1 MIDIKD
7 VGLLDLLPPN
17 LLEDDNVV
25 ASAKAID
32 QQLQQMTQRILKLP
46 VMSRMDELS
55 DEEADRLA
63 WEFSVGFYDTTL
75 PIEQKRE
82 LVRNAIRWH
91 RTKGTPAAVE
101 ELVTALFGDGKVEE
115 WWEYGGSPGYF
126 RVITNNEAVT
136 NERAQEFLQAVN
148 SVKRLTAMLEKVVLT
163 QTERMQ
169 LYFGGALHI
178 GEKMTI
184 RQVK

>member
-1 MIDIKD
+1 MIEIRD
-7 VGLLDLLPPN
+7 VSLLDLLPPN
-17 LLEDDNVV
+17 LLEDENVT
-25 ASAKAID
+25 ACARAID
-32 QQLQQMTQRILKLP
+32 QQLQIMTQRAIKLP
-46 VMSRMDELS
+46 VMSRMDDLT

-63 WEFSVGFYDTTL
+63 WEFSVGFYDAGL

-101 ELVTALFGDGKVEE
+101 ELIAALFGDGKVEE